1 MAEGTGKHFII
12 VGGGA
17 SGVLLACHLL
27 RKDDDELRVTL
38 IEKREAIGRGMAY
51 STAQPGHLLN
61 VRASN
66 MSAFADD
73 PTHFLRWL
81 AAHDAA
87 SQGREPGPLTFA
99 QRRVYGRYIAELI
112 TPHLGQPGEPGRLQ
126 VVYGEGRNISTTAS
140 GVRILIDDGRC
151 FAGDVAVLATG
162 HDEAPR
168 GGPAC
173 YVNPWESPADSG
185 VGRDA
190 AVLIR
195 GTGLTMVDFVV
206 SLRAAGHRGP
216 VYAMS
221 RRGLLPQ
228 AHRAVTALPLDARDI
243 PFGASLVTLW
253 RFVRRLAK
261 ETMAKG
267 GDWRSVVD
275 GIRPYTW
282 ELWRRLPFDSKQRFL
297 RHARAY
303 WEVHRH
309 RMAPEVA
316 EEIKAALA
324 SGQLIIITAKTTS
337 VTPAATGARIVY
349 RRRAKTA
356 SETLDVAKVAE
367 CTGVYTDPLATT
379 NPVLQQLFVQGLARP
394 DPLGIGIDV
403 DADCAIVD
411 VSGHASRV
419 LYGVG
424 PLTRAAFWEIMAVPD
439 IRVQCAELARHLLSR
454 AAGESA
460 AGARVRLT
468 GGAA

>member
-27 RKDDDELRVTL
+27 RKEDDDIRVTL
-38 IEKREAIGRGMAY
+38 VEKREAVGRGMAY

-73 PTHFLRWL
+73 PSHFQRWL
-81 AAHDAA
+81 TTHDAA

-112 TPHLGQPGEPGRLQ
+112 TPHLGAPGAPGRLQ
-126 VVYGEGRNISTTAS
+126 VVYGEGRSISIAPS
-140 GVRILIDDGRC
+140 GVRVLIDDGRC

-168 GGPAC
+168 GGPSC
-173 YVNPWESPADSG
+173 YVNPWESPAASG
-185 VGRDA
+185 IDRDA

-216 VYAMS
+216 IYAMS

-228 AHRAVTALPLDARDI
+228 AHRAVTALALDAKDI

-309 RMAPEVA
+309 RMAPEIA
-316 EEIKAALA
+316 EEIGEALA
-324 SGQLIIITAKTTS
+324 AGQLNIITAKTLQLVPTG
-337 VTPAATGARIVY
+337 TGARIVY
-349 RRRAKTA
+349 RRRGKTA
-356 SETLDVAKVAE
+356 SETLEVAKVAE

-379 NPVLQQLFVQGLARP
+379 NPVLQQLFAHGHARP

-403 DADCAIVD
+403 DANCAIVD
-411 VSGHASRV
+411 TSGHASRV

-439 IRVQCAELARHLLSR
+439 IRVQCAELAKHLLSR
-454 AAGESA
+454 ATGEGSGA
-460 AGARVRLT
+460 ARVRLT

>member
-1 MAEGTGKHFII
+1 M
-12 VGGGA
+12 
-17 SGVLLACHLL
+17 LLACHLL
-27 RKDDDELRVTL
+27 RKDDDEIRVTL
-38 IEKREAIGRGMAY
+38 VEKREAVGRGMAY

-73 PTHFLRWL
+73 PSHFQRWL
-81 AAHDAA
+81 TTHDAA

-112 TPHLGQPGEPGRLQ
+112 TPHLGAPGAPGRLQ
-126 VVYGEGRNISTTAS
+126 VVYGEGRSISIAPS
-140 GVRILIDDGRC
+140 GVRVLIDDGRC

-168 GGPAC
+168 GGPSC
-173 YVNPWESPADSG
+173 YVNPWESPAASG
-185 VGRDA
+185 IDRDA

-216 VYAMS
+216 IHAMS

-228 AHRAVTALPLDARDI
+228 AHRAVTALALDAKDI

-316 EEIKAALA
+316 EEIGEALA
-324 SGQLIIITAKTTS
+324 AGQLNIITAKTLQLVPTANRRAHRL
-337 VTPAATGARIVY
+337 PAARQDRVGDVGGGQGRRMHRRLYGPAGDHQPGAPAAVRPRPRTARSARDRHRRRRRLRYRRYQRPCVARFV
-349 RRRAKTA
+349 RRRA
-356 SETLDVAKVAE
+356 
-367 CTGVYTDPLATT
+367 
-379 NPVLQQLFVQGLARP
+379 
-394 DPLGIGIDV
+394 
-403 DADCAIVD
+403 AD
-411 VSGHASRV
+411 
-419 LYGVG
+419 
-424 PLTRAAFWEIMAVPD
+424 
-439 IRVQCAELARHLLSR
+439 
-454 AAGESA
+454 
-460 AGARVRLT
+460 T
-468 GGAA
+468 GGILGDHGGA